1 MELIISLLVPL
12 LPIVVVFIL
21 VLRSTSHQQK
31 RVKQITDESFNLQN
45 QIIQNTEEMVA
56 LQKETN
62 RLLNL
67 LISRKDEV

>member
-1 MELIISLLVPL
+1 MEIIISLLVPL
-12 LPIVVVFIL
+12 VPIIVVFIL
-21 VLRSTSHQQK
+21 ALRSGSNQQK
-31 RVKQITDESFNLQN
+31 GMKQMTDESFNLQN
-45 QIIQNTEEMVA
+45 KIIQNTEEMVA

>member
-12 LPIVVVFIL
+12 VPIIVVFIL
-21 VLRSTSHQQK
+21 VLRSGSNQQQ
-31 RVKQITDESFNLQN
+31 RMKQMTDEGFNLQN
-45 QIIQNTEEMVA
+45 RIIQNTEEMVA

-67 LISRKDEV
+67 LISGKDEV

>member
-12 LPIVVVFIL
+12 LPIIVVFIL
-21 VLRSTSHQQK
+21 VLRSGSNQQQ
-31 RVKQITDESFNLQN
+31 RMKQMTDEGFNLQN
-45 QIIQNTEEMVA
+45 KIIQNTEEMVA

-67 LISRKDEV
+67 LISGKDEV

>member
-12 LPIVVVFIL
+12 LPIIVVFIL
-21 VLRSTSHQQK
+21 VLRSASHQQK

-45 QIIQNTEEMVA
+45 KIIQNTEEMVA

>member
-1 MELIISLLVPL
+1 
-12 LPIVVVFIL
+12 
-21 VLRSTSHQQK
+21 
-31 RVKQITDESFNLQN
+31 VKQITDESFNLQN
-45 QIIQNTEEMVA
+45 KIVQNTEEMVA